1 MEILLNIGLY
11 HFLTVAVFLFVIGL
25 LGIVISKN
33 LIRIFVSLLI
43 MFCGIALNFGAF
55 SVFCDFS
62 HFKGAV
68 FALFIMI
75 LAVLHIVVCLAVL
88 SELYKFK
95 QSSDIE
101 DYGDLKG

>member
-1 MEILLNIGLY
+1 METLLNIGLN
-11 HFLTVAVFLFVIGL
+11 HFLAVAIFLFIIGL
-25 LGIVISKN
+25 LGVVISKN
-33 LIRIFVSLLI
+33 IIRVLISLLI

-55 SVFCDFS
+55 TVFCDFS

-68 FALFIMI
+68 FALFIII
-75 LAVLHIVVCLAVL
+75 LAALHIAVCLAVL

-95 QSSDIE
+95 QSFDIE

>member
-75 LAVLHIVVCLAVL
+75 LAVLHIIVCLAVL